1 MIAATVA
8 WAVALAIVL
17 PHLLPLERIHPG
29 TAAAVW
35 SAALVLRALAVV
47 AAALSLVWALP
58 ASEVFGLVT
67 HWCWHAVLPFLA
79 GHLGINGHELGDVA
93 ALGPLVI
100 VGASLVWVAAGV
112 WRAARALRT
121 FLKGAAQG
129 RGPRDSVLVADPGV
143 VVAAAGLTRPTVVV
157 SAGAL
162 AHLDDDELAA
172 GLEHEHGHIQRR
184 HRFVLLVAELC
195 RAAARFL
202 PGTRT
207 AIEEL
212 RFHLER
218 DADQWAVRRN
228 SDPLVLASAICKAA
242 VHRLVFTP
250 VLTPLG
256 GRGAT
261 RRVNQLLAQPGRP
274 GCASRGPK
282 ALAALMVT
290 LTVTA
295 VAVLPVA
302 ALAQRDRVGADHGVH
317 SCPT

>member
-1 MIAATVA
+1 MIVATLA
-8 WAVALAIVL
+8 GAVALAIVL
-17 PHLLPLERIHPG
+17 PHLLPLERVHPG

-79 GHLGINGHELGDVA
+79 GHFGVNGHELGDVA

-100 VGASLVWVAAGV
+100 VGTSLVWVAVGV
-112 WRAARALRT
+112 WRAARALRA
-121 FLKGAAQG
+121 FLRGAAQG
-129 RGPRDSVLVADPGV
+129 RGPRDSVLVADHGV

-207 AIEEL
+207 ATEEL

-228 SDPLVLASAICKAA
+228 SDPLVLASAICKAG
-242 VHRLVFTP
+242 VHRLAFTP

-274 GCASRGPK
+274 GRPTRGPK

-317 SCPT
+317 SCPS